1 LVNPSA
7 PFDSQHAVMFQT
19 ATMLGLPIWLEIA
32 APVVLAYGFAPV
44 PRKEEP
50 KPKTKAKRQRTKR
63 GPRKPAAQDGV
74 TDWVEAYRAKHG
86 RPPKVADVRQAF
98 GVSKTTAWRRIR
110 NAG

>member
-1 LVNPSA
+1 
-7 PFDSQHAVMFQT
+7 MFQT
-19 ATMLGLPIWLEIA
+19 ATILGLPIWLEIA
-32 APVVLAYGFAPV
+32 APVVLAYGSAPA

-50 KPKTKAKRQRTKR
+50 KPKTKVKRQRTR
-63 GPRKPAAQDGV
+63 RALRRPAAQDGV

-86 RPPKVADVRQAF
+86 RPPKVTDVRQAF